1 MKWLGLV
8 GSAIVLLAAAAGC
21 GDADERR
28 PVVTAFYPLAFAT
41 EQIAPDTRIENL
53 TAPGVEPH
61 DLELSARDVR
71 RVADAAAVLYF
82 GEGFQ
87 PALEDAIASTGAR
100 GVDLLEGL
108 PLLEAGE
115 AHHDEEGEG
124 EREEA
129 EGRDPHVWLDPTR
142 YATIARRIGR
152 ELDAEERAEAFA
164 ARLRRL
170 DEEFRARVRVCERR
184 ELVTSHAAFGYLADR
199 YGLVQVPITGLGPEA
214 EATPRQLRDVVREVR
229 EHGATTVFFETL
241 VSPRLA
247 ETVASEVGAETAV
260 LNPLE
265 GLTKSEVARG
275 EDYFS
280 IMRANL
286 AAIRKALACR

>member
-8 GSAIVLLAAAAGC
+8 SSAIVLLAAGAGC

-28 PVVTAFYPLAFAT
+28 PVVTAFYPLAFAA
-41 EQIAPDTRIENL
+41 EQIAPDARIENL

-71 RVADAAAVLYF
+71 RVADADAVLYL

-108 PLLEAGE
+108 SLLEAGE
-115 AHHDEEGEG
+115 AHHDEEDEH
-124 EREEA
+124 EEA
-129 EGRDPHVWLDPTR
+129 EGRDPHVWLDPAR
-142 YATIARRIGR
+142 YATLARRIGQ

-164 ARLRRL
+164 ARLGRL
-170 DEEFRARVRVCERR
+170 DEEFRAGVRACERR
-184 ELVTSHAAFGYLADR
+184 ELVTSHTAFGYLADR

-214 EATPRQLRDVVREVR
+214 EATPRQLRDVVRQVG

>member
-8 GSAIVLLAAAAGC
+8 SSAIVLLAAGAGC

-28 PVVTAFYPLAFAT
+28 PVVTAFYPLAFAA
-41 EQIAPDTRIENL
+41 EQIAPDARIENL

-71 RVADAAAVLYF
+71 RVADADAVLYL

-108 PLLEAGE
+108 SLLEAGE
-115 AHHDEEGEG
+115 AHHDEEDEH
-124 EREEA
+124 EEA
-129 EGRDPHVWLDPTR
+129 EGRDPHVWLDPAR
-142 YATIARRIGR
+142 YATIARRIGQ

-164 ARLRRL
+164 ARLGRL
-170 DEEFRARVRVCERR
+170 DEEFRAGVRACERR
-184 ELVTSHAAFGYLADR
+184 ELVTSHTAFGYLADR

-214 EATPRQLRDVVREVR
+214 EATPRQLRDVVRQVG